1 MTLDL
6 KREGIICTWS
16 FWWRVLL
23 WFAGAMFA
31 LNYNRSYSA
40 EDIII
45 CCIILLLIMFSIIRG
60 EPKSVTLMWHGAEY
74 RDRVKIGKNVYK
86 DVLFTL
92 SGINSVTIYQNPI
105 ERLFGFGHMVIK
117 CTVPYEIIGS
127 YLPKRKKHVFYGISD
142 VERLCDEIGNYFPS
156 NIIHIKVFGMER

>member
-1 MTLDL
+1 MALDL

-60 EPKSVTLMWHGAEY
+60 EPKSVTLGWNSVKY
-74 RDRVKIGKNVYK
+74 RDRVQMGKHHHE

-92 SGINSVTIYQNPI
+92 AGVNSVTIYQNPI

-117 CTVPYEIIGS
+117 CTVQYESIGS
-127 YLPKRKKHVFYGISD
+127 YLPKRKKHVFYGITD

-156 NIIHIKVFGMER
+156 NIIHIKVFGMTR